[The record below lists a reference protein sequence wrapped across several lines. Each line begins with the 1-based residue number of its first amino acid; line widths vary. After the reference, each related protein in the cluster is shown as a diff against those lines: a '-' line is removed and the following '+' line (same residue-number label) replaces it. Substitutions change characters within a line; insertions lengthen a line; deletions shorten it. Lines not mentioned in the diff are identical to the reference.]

1 MLLPLQKAMLEES
14 GYTAFEAA
22 TPSHA
27 LTIAEEHSG
36 PIQLLITDM
45 VMPSMNRIVSN
56 CLNT

>member
-14 GYTAFEAA
+14 GYTVLEAA

-27 LTIAEEHSG
+27 RTIAEEHSG

-45 VMPSMNRIVSN
+45 VMPSMNGKQLSE
-56 CLNT
+56 